1 VAFEKELITL
11 TPEEYEEVKKVA
23 SNDAL
28 FKSTV
33 LIEIKTLNKKADITN
48 GTVKEHQIE
57 IGKQAA
63 KLNGNKVAHVFYNMF
78 ILGCITV
85 TCLIVRYIFILGVR
99 IACLVHVAPVVKTV
113 VQ

>member
-1 VAFEKELITL
+1 MAFEKELITL
-11 TPEEYEEVKKVA
+11 TPEEYEKVKKVA
-23 SNDAL
+23 SNDGMFNL
-28 FKSTV
+28 EV
-33 LIEIKTLNKKADITN
+33 LTEIKTLNKKADITN

-85 TCLIVRYIFILGVR
+85 TCLIVRYIFILGVKV
-99 IACLVHVAPVVKTV
+99 AVLANVAPLVK
-113 VQ
+113 